1 MLAVAC
7 GRVWAQPAPPA
18 KPGPEEA
25 AKPQPQ
31 EQLLT
36 VTIKEV
42 TGTAQRLVPGEKPS
56 WVPLKAGDKLG
67 EQTVIRTGLRSRV
80 VLAFADSSE
89 LTIARATKMGIAEFR
104 KEGPV
109 TKTRLGLKYGSLR
122 ASVEKARGPNDFTVS
137 TPVATLAV
145 TGSGG
150 QIGHCGDIG
159 SNVQCSFGG
168 FSFASGSRSLNLTGG
183 QSTNSRLLMPILLT
197 QLQSVPQLGDVFNG
211 LTPSETTSLLNFGG
225 GLGGVG
231 FLPGAPVAIRPPL
244 LPIGGL
250 ICPNG
255 KDGQYDGLPLPPPE

>member
-122 ASVEKARGPNDFTVS
+122 ASVEKARGPNDFR
-137 TPVATLAV
+137 VATAAAVLAV
-145 TGSGG
+145 TGTSGQVG
-150 QIGHCGDIG
+150 FTGD
-159 SNVQCSFGG
+159 FGFG
-168 FSFASGSRSLNLTGG
+168 LTGRTGTWAAQAGARQRRVSGTETVDSTLQRHVETLKRNLTP
-183 QSTNSRLLMPILLT
+183 R
-197 QLQSVPQLGDVFNG
+197 LGDVYGG
-211 LTPSETTSLLNFGG
+211 LTESEESSLRRHGG
-225 GLGGVG
+225 GRGAIG
-231 FLPGAPVAIRPPL
+231 FVAAGSNTASVLRSADQSFVSARLVPTNP
-244 LPIGGL
+244 
-250 ICPNG
+250 
-255 KDGQYDGLPLPPPE
+255 